1 MQLSI
6 RISKAIRLF
15 QLCFY
20 GCTLAAISIPVFAQ
34 RSTADSLKSMSYIQ
48 NEFIRV
54 GIDLNLGGSITFLSD
69 VKKGE
74 NLINNSDWGRQV
86 QMSFYSG
93 PNPFTPNGKEPA
105 PYWRGLGWNPIQSGD
120 YAGKRSRVLV
130 QKNDGKQLY
139 VKCVPMQWP
148 LDNEP
153 GECTFESWITLKGNT
168 VQVRSR
174 LVNNRQDTTQYAARG
189 QELPAVYT
197 NAPYH
202 RLVSY
207 KGNKP
212 FSKDTVSLIKNH
224 NYPKTPSIKWAYW
237 QATEGWAANLNEADY
252 GLGIWNPDAQS
263 YCGGYYGDDT
273 FSGGSKDAS
282 TGYIA
287 PLHTEILDHNITYDY
302 RYVLILG
309 SVDEIRD
316 YVYKHTPKRNL
327 PAFVF
332 KKDRQHW
339 ILQNTVDSG
348 WPINNGLHIKL
359 QENGALVSPPLVWNA
374 EDASTLTF
382 TAKYPDEVKT
392 AKVYLKRF
400 GERDFKEENAY
411 LFDVKSSANT
421 TTYQIPL
428 AQSKHYTGTFNGI
441 KILLNTEKPANGG
454 NVVVKGISLKK

>member
-1 MQLSI
+1 MKS
-6 RISKAIRLF
+6 RISASEFLSLF
-15 QLCFY
+15 CF
-20 GCTLAAISIPVFAQ
+20 TLLIFSVPTLAQ

-69 VKKGE
+69 LKKGE
-74 NLINNSDWGRQV
+74 NIINNSDWGRQV

-105 PYWRGLGWNPIQSGD
+105 PYWRALGWNPIQSGD
-120 YAGKRSRVLV
+120 FAGKRSRVLI

-139 VKCVPMQWP
+139 VKCIPMHWP

-174 LVNNRQDTTQYAARG
+174 LVNNRQDTTQYGGYG

-202 RLVSY
+202 RMVSY

-224 NYPKTPSIKWAYW
+224 NYPKIPSIKWAYW

-252 GLGIWNPDAQS
+252 GLGVWNPDAQS
-263 YCGGYYGDDT
+263 YCGGYYGKDT
-273 FSGGSKDAS
+273 FQGGSKDES
-282 TGYIA
+282 TGYLA
-287 PLHTEILDHNITYDY
+287 PLHREILDHNITYDY

-309 SVDEIRD
+309 SLDEIRE
-316 YVYKHTPKRNL
+316 YVYKNTPKRSL
-327 PAFVF
+327 PTFVF

-339 ILQNTVDSG
+339 TLKNTTDSG
-348 WPINNGLHIKL
+348 WPVKNGLYIKL
-359 QENGALVSPPLVWNA
+359 QEHGTLVSPPLIWNA
-374 EDASTLTF
+374 EEASALTF
-382 TAKYPDEVKT
+382 SAQYTGEVKT
-392 AKVYLKRF
+392 AKLYLKKF
-400 GERDFKEENAY
+400 GEKEFTEENAY
-411 LFDVKSSANT
+411 PFEVRSSEKV

-428 AQSKHYTGTFNGI
+428 SKNPSYTGAFDAV
-441 KILLNTEKPANGG
+441 KILLTTEKPEKTGT
-454 NVVVKGISLKK
+454 VFVKSIALKK